1 MIDFLII
8 SGIKKQ
14 TIDKLNEN
22 PSNVYDLSINKEE
35 CIKIITYLKLIGI
48 KNIDELLLNYLGIF
62 FKTKEEVVE
71 LFSKKDLE
79 ETVNLINLDPSNVD
93 LLFE

>member
-8 SGIKKQ
+8 CGIRKQ

-22 PSNVYDLSINKEE
+22 PSNVYDLSINKDE

-48 KNIDELLLNYLGIF
+48 KNIDQLLLNSLGIF
-62 FKTKEEVVE
+62 FKTKDEVVQ
-71 LFSKKDLE
+71 LFLNKDIKE
-79 ETVNLINLDPSNVD
+79 MVELINLDVKNVD